1 MARTWK
7 FCEPIVLASASPR
20 RLELLSAV
28 ADDITVEPSDVDE
41 RAVRARSPRALVRE
55 LSRLKALS
63 VAARAEN
70 RGKVVIGAD
79 TVVYLDKLYGKPRDR
94 ADAIRMLTELN
105 GREHSVFTGVTVV
118 RDGWTRTFSVRSA
131 VKFRNMTAHEIEE
144 YVDGYRPYDKAGAY
158 AVQEGVVVGS
168 YKGSLTNIIGLP
180 MEKLV
185 KVLKEVQNG
194 TDRTVR

>member
-7 FCEPIVLASASPR
+7 FCEEIVLASASPR

-28 ADDITVEPSDVDE
+28 ADRVTVEPSDVDE
-41 RAVRARSPRALVRE
+41 SAVRARSPRALVRE

-63 VAARAEN
+63 VAERGEN

-144 YVDGYRPYDKAGAY
+144 YVDGHRPYDKAGAY
-158 AVQEGVVVGS
+158 AVQEGVVVGR
-168 YKGSLTNIIGLP
+168 YRGSLTNIIGLP

-185 KVLKEVQNG
+185 KVLKEVQHG

>member
-7 FCEPIVLASASPR
+7 FSEPIVLASASPR

-41 RAVRARSPRALVRE
+41 SAVGARSPRALVRE
-55 LSRLKALS
+55 LSRRKALS

-144 YVDGYRPYDKAGAY
+144 YVDGHRPYDKAGAY

-168 YKGSLTNIIGLP
+168 YRGSLTNIIGLP

-185 KVLKEVQNG
+185 KVLKEVQHG

>member
-1 MARTWK
+1 MVRTWK

-41 RAVRARSPRALVRE
+41 SAVRARSPRALVRE

-63 VAARAEN
+63 VAERAEN

-118 RDGWTRTFSVRSA
+118 RDGCTRTFSVRSA

-144 YVDGYRPYDKAGAY
+144 YVDGHRPYDKAGAY

-168 YKGSLTNIIGLP
+168 YRGSLTNIIGLP

-185 KVLKEVQNG
+185 KVLKEVQHG

>member
-28 ADDITVEPSDVDE
+28 ADRVTVEPSDVDE
-41 RAVRARSPRALVRE
+41 SAVRARSPRALVRE

-63 VAARAEN
+63 VAERGEN
-70 RGKVVIGAD
+70 RGKAVIGAD

-131 VKFRNMTAHEIEE
+131 VTFRNMTAHEIEE

-168 YKGSLTNIIGLP
+168 YRGSLTNIIGLP

-185 KVLKEVQNG
+185 KVLKEVQHG